1 VGGAV
6 GMDDNWA
13 YFWTSRAVIEMRL
26 YLHKSMVHI
35 ARAHRIAFS
44 IIISIM
50 IFMSYAP
57 NVGKQQDIALK
68 KTHDPG

>member
-6 GMDDNWA
+6 GMDDDWA
-13 YFWTSRAVIEMRL
+13 CFWTSSAVIEIRL

-35 ARAHRIAFS
+35 ARVHRIAFS
-44 IIISIM
+44 IIISIV

-68 KTHDPG
+68 KIHDLG